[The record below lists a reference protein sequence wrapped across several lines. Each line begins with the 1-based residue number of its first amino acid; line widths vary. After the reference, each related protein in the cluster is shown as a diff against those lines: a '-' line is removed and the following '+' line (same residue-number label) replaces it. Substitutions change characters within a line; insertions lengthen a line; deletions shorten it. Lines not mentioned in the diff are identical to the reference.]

1 MYSVVLYPAAK
12 KNSKLLLQFFIL
24 FEKTFLANCVYRI
37 ILSTTHIH
45 TDPKVESSHVKNQW
59 ELYQSL
65 LKTKTKNTSFAAL
78 KYTCLG
84 LLNIHL

>member
-37 ILSTTHIH
+37 I
-45 TDPKVESSHVKNQW
+45 KYYSHSHRSKSKNHW
-59 ELYQSL
+59 EFYQLL
-65 LKTKTKNTSFAAL
+65 LKTKSKNTSFAAL
-78 KYTCLG
+78 KYTCLD